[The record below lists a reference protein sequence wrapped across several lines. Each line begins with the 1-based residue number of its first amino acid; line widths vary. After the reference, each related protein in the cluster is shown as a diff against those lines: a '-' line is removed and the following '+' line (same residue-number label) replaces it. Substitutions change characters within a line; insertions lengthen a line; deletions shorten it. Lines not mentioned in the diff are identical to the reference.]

1 MGESAGLVRHGLEQG
16 KAGGAAM
23 QRMLIWF
30 DRAIWALSAS
40 AAFVSAS
47 LLLFVFLIIQY
58 EVVMRFVFN
67 APTYWTN
74 EVSTFAIS
82 WVGFLGAGYVL
93 RVGRQLE
100 IDVITM
106 RMSGRARQVLGT
118 VTDLVGAGFCGFT
131 AYLGYEFTRVAW
143 LMQASSASELDTALW
158 IPYLTIPIG
167 FGVLALEFIA
177 RIPWRWGAVERP
189 QASHV
194 ATA

>member
-1 MGESAGLVRHGLEQG
+1 
-16 KAGGAAM
+16 M

-30 DRAIWALSAS
+30 DRAILAVSAS

-93 RVGRQLE
+93 RLGRQLE
-100 IDVITM
+100 IDVLTM
-106 RMSGRARQVLGT
+106 RLSTRARRLLGT
-118 VTDLVGAGFCGFT
+118 ATDLVGGVFCAYT
-131 AYLGYEFTRVAW
+131 AYLGYEFARIAW
-143 LMQASSASELDTALW
+143 VMNASSASELDTALW

-167 FGVLALEFIA
+167 FGVLALEFVA
-177 RIPWRWGAVERP
+177 RIPWRWGVVERP
-189 QASHV
+189 QADYV
-194 ATA
+194 ATG